1 MSAKVYIHM
10 AKKHLE
16 FAEDYKQQLAFCDK
30 HIDEYIEQGQTAKAE
45 LLLALGKK
53 TVARMERHIKEAER
67 LLALAEETR

>member
-1 MSAKVYIHM
+1 MSVNVYINL

-16 FAEDYKQQLAFCDK
+16 FAKDCKQQLAFCDTN
-30 HIDEYIEQGQTAKAE
+30 IDKFISQGQTAKAE

-53 TVARMERHIKEAER
+53 TVARMKQHIKEAER

>member
-1 MSAKVYIHM
+1 MSANVYINL

-16 FAEDYKQQLAFCDK
+16 FAEDCKQQLAFYSTNIDK
-30 HIDEYIEQGQTAKAE
+30 FIEQGQIAKAE

-53 TVARMERHIKEAER
+53 TAARMERHIKEADH

>member
-1 MSAKVYIHM
+1 MNANVYVNL

-16 FAEDYKQQLAFCDK
+16 FAEDCKQQLAFCDE
-30 HIDEYIEQGQTAKAE
+30 HIDKFMAQGQIAKAE

-53 TVARMERHIKEAER
+53 TVARMKQHIKEAER